1 MRMEKLHKIAIIA
14 LIIIIAIVGVFF
26 LMGNSTPAGDGP
38 SYNTS
43 VLTNNL
49 SIDMNNWQYD
59 ETNDIYYQIGLVYC
73 MNPEDT
79 AYQSC
84 GIYVPGKYFDGTK
97 NSNGTYSCKINE
109 NNKVE
114 NYTAG
119 SAPIVMPV
127 NTPGYSSCA
136 APTSYKSGEVKDYTD
151 AGFIYLN
158 AGCRGRDNAEAP
170 DGVVDLKSAVSY
182 YRFNGDVLP
191 GDSAKIFTFGHSG
204 GGAQSAIMGA
214 SGNSELYNPYLED
227 IGAAMV
233 DKEGNTLSNAIT
245 GAMCWCPITNLDTAD
260 EAYEWN
266 MGQYARSSDT
276 FTGTLSNDLAVEY
289 ATYINELGLKDP
301 NGNTLTL
308 EESDNGVYT
317 SGSYYDYILS
327 VTEES
332 LNNFLNDTTF
342 PYTPGSNA
350 GGSMPSGGEMP
361 SGEAPSGDAG
371 VEIPSGEASSGD
383 TEGEIQNTDATS
395 GDMGGEIP
403 SESSD
408 SDSSSS
414 YETAQDYIDSLNGN
428 ETWIEYDANTNTAKI
443 SSLEAFVKHCKNP
456 SKSVPAF
463 DDLDCS
469 QAENGLFGLDANDS
483 SHFDRTVSDLLNNN
497 SEKYSKYDDYSSSYA
512 EDYKN
517 DLAATDSLNKSMETR
532 VNMYNPMYYLCDY
545 YDGAGSSDVANYWRI
560 NTGIEQGDTSQC
572 VDVNLYL
579 AVLNKVGKDN
589 VEFSTVWG
597 QGHTQAERTG
607 DSTSNFIN
615 WVNGC
620 LK

>member
-1 MRMEKLHKIAIIA
+1 MIMKKAHK
-14 LIIIIAIVGVFF
+14 IIIIAVILIVIGGAFF
-26 LMGNSTPAGDGP
+26 LMGNSSHGGEGP
-38 SYNTS
+38 SYNAS
-43 VLTNNL
+43 ALSNNL
-49 SIDMNNWQYD
+49 SINMDNWQYD
-59 ETNDIYYQIGLVYC
+59 QTNDIYYQIGLVYC

-79 AYQSC
+79 AYESC

-109 NNKVE
+109 NAKVG

-127 NTPGYSSCA
+127 NTPGYSSCT
-136 APTSYKSGEVKDYTD
+136 APANYNAGQVKDYTD
-151 AGFIYLN
+151 EGFIYLS

-170 DGVVDLKSAVSY
+170 DGVVDLKSAITY

-191 GDSAKIFTFGHSG
+191 GDNEKIFAFGHSG
-204 GGAQSAIMGA
+204 GGAQSAILGA

-233 DKEGNTLSNAIT
+233 DKNGNELSNAIE

-266 MGQYARSSDT
+266 MGQYARSSNT
-276 FTGTLSNDLAVEY
+276 FAGALSNDMAAEY
-289 ATYINELGLKDP
+289 ATYINGLGLKDP
-301 NGNTLTL
+301 NGNALTL
-308 EESDNGVYT
+308 EESDNGVYA
-317 SGSYYDYILS
+317 SGNYYDYMLS

-342 PYTPGSNA
+342 PYTPSSNSM
-350 GGSMPSGGEMP
+350 GGMLGGEV
-361 SGEAPSGDAG
+361 PSGDAG
-371 VEIPSGEASSGD
+371 GMLGGEVPSGD
-383 TEGEIQNTDATS
+383 V
-395 GDMGGEIP
+395 GG
-403 SESSD
+403 ESSD
-408 SDSSSS
+408 SDSS
-414 YETAQDYIDSLNGN
+414 ETYQTAKDYIDSLNGN
-428 ETWIEYDANTNTAKI
+428 DTWIEYDANTNTAKI
-443 SSLEAFVKHCKNP
+443 ISLEAFVKHCKNP

-463 DDLDCS
+463 DDLNRS
-469 QAENGLFGLDANDS
+469 QAENGLFGIDANSS
-483 SHFDRTVSDLLNNN
+483 SHFDKTVSGLLNNN
-497 SEKYSKYDDYSSSYA
+497 SEKYSKYGDYSNSYA
-512 EDYKN
+512 KEYRS
-517 DLAATDSLNKSMETR
+517 DLTLNDSLNNSMETR

-545 YDGAGSSDVANYWRI
+545 YDGAGSSDVANHWRI

-589 VEFSTVWG
+589 VDFSTVWN

-620 LK
+620 LN